1 MKLDDLSQNQH
12 NVLYMLYCAPPRG
25 LTRLQLKEA
34 LELRGFNM
42 PSGTVSSAVSRLE
55 AYGLI
60 DRPEGYGSPM
70 RITSEGSRLFDDKKT
85 VKVALGIILEPV
97 DPLEPETGS
106 EAVTAPEPA
115 PTPEPEPESVAEPVT
130 EPEPVTESLQA
141 SMPEPESALDLLEL
155 DQELIEA
162 FEVEAALHQTRI
174 RLQQPVIPA
183 TASRV
188 YRELLEALPPPLVR
202 ALAPISAMIQ
212 AQD

>member
-70 RITSEGSRLFDDKKT
+70 RITSDGSRLFDDKKT
-85 VKVALGIILEPV
+85 VKVSLGISLEPV
-97 DPLEPETGS
+97 DPLEP
-106 EAVTAPEPA
+106 A
-115 PTPEPEPESVAEPVT
+115 PTPELEPESVAEPVT

>member
-70 RITSEGSRLFDDKKT
+70 RITSDGSRLFDDKKT

-97 DPLEPETGS
+97 DPLEP
-106 EAVTAPEPA
+106 A
-115 PTPEPEPESVAEPVT
+115 PTPELEPESVAEPVT

>member
-42 PSGTVSSAVSRLE
+42 PSGTISSAVSRLE
-55 AYGLI
+55 AYGMI

-85 VKVALGIILEPV
+85 VKVALGISLEPV

-106 EAVTAPEPA
+106 EAVTAPEP
-115 PTPEPEPESVAEPVT
+115 ESVT
-130 EPEPVTESLQA
+130 EPDT
-141 SMPEPESALDLLEL
+141 EL
-155 DQELIEA
+155 DTDLNMSKQDEELMDA
-162 FEVEAALHQTRI
+162 FEIEVALHQA
-174 RLQQPVIPA
+174 RLRLRQPVIHA

-188 YRELLEALPPPLVR
+188 YRELLDALPPPLVR
-202 ALAPISAMIQ
+202 ALEPISAMIQ